1 MDFSERI
8 DTILNWTDVNIC
20 IVCVFQTDN
29 CRSNLLMLLLTK
41 WLLLLLWSRYSSKR
55 ECDRSVHCLWTATW
69 LSALTPDIE
78 WTFQLDLLFRGDK
91 SCRQNVRFVKA
102 WQIVSQQ
109 ARLRAIRYLLG
120 SGEPVVTRFVTPCST
135 CFKGY
140 EWSMCKPQ
148 TVLLHNFVECDDM
161 GTRHA
166 CTGSMIMC
174 KYIGLY
180 W

>member
-55 ECDRSVHCLWTATW
+55 ECDRSVHCLWTATCLSTHTSVLVN
-69 LSALTPDIE
+69 LSAR
-78 WTFQLDLLFRGDK
+78 LLFRGDK
-91 SCRQNVRFVKA
+91 SCRQNVRFIKA

-109 ARLRAIRYLLG
+109 ARLRTRRYLLG

-148 TVLLHNFVECDDM
+148 TVFLYNFVECGDM
-161 GTRHA
+161 GQGTLVL
-166 CTGSMIMC
+166 IV
-174 KYIGLY
+174 

>member
-1 MDFSERI
+1 MYAVVAVP
-8 DTILNWTDVNIC
+8 NWC
-20 IVCVFQTDN
+20 CVFDN
-29 CRSNLLMLLLTK
+29 CGSNLLMLLLTK
-41 WLLLLLWSRYSSKR
+41 WLLLLLSSRYSSKR
-55 ECDRSVHCLWTATW
+55 ECGRSVHGLWTATC
-69 LSALTPDIE
+69 LSAHTSDIE

-91 SCRQNVRFVKA
+91 LCRQNVRFVKA
-102 WQIVSQQ
+102 WQTVSQQ
-109 ARLRAIRYLLG
+109 VRLHAIRYLLG

-140 EWSMCKPQ
+140 ECRICKPQ
-148 TVLLHNFVECDDM
+148 TICLYNFVECDDM